1 MLTGGVFLGNF
12 ILSFISPSFSLFS
25 LSGILFWVFMTV
37 ITTLSDKLKD
47 IILYMLIKIRKQ

>member
-25 LSGILFWVFMTV
+25 PSGILFWVFMTV